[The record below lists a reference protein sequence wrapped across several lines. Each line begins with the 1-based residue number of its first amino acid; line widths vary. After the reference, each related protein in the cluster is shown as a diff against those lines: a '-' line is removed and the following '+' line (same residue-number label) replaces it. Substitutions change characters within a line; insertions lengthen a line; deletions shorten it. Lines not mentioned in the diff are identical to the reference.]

1 MASSRLS
8 ITAIP
13 GDGIGNEVL
22 PAAARVIDHASA
34 QAGLAVDW
42 TWVDWGCDHLV
53 QHGSMMPADGIS
65 RLSQSDAVF
74 LGAVG
79 RPDVPDHES
88 LWGLLIPIRRAFD
101 QYVNLRPVRQFDGVT
116 PRVDTPSDSRI
127 DIMIVRENTEG
138 EYSELGGRFGRG
150 TDGEFALQEA
160 VFTRTGITRVADFAL
175 ALAEGRR
182 GGLVSAT
189 KSNGII
195 HTMPFWDEV
204 VEDVASSHPTVALRK
219 VLIDALAAEL
229 VQRPHT
235 FDVIVAS
242 NLFGDILSDLAAA
255 TVGSLGIAAS
265 ANLNPERRHPS
276 MFEPV
281 HGSAPDI
288 MGLGIANPIAAIWS
302 GAMMLEHLGHAE
314 TAARIM
320 AAVSTSLRAPETR
333 TADLGGTSDTEGVTS
348 AVLSALD
355 AAESTTTSHAGEHED
370 G

>member
-1 MASSRLS
+1 MTNTRLT
-8 ITAIP
+8 IATIP

-22 PAAARVIDHASA
+22 PAATRVIDHAAA
-34 QAGLAVDW
+34 QSGVSIDW
-42 TWVDWGCDHLV
+42 NWLDWGCDYLV
-53 QHGSMMPADGIS
+53 ANGSMMPADGID

-79 RPDVPDHES
+79 RPDVADHES

-101 QYVNLRPVRQFDGVT
+101 QYVNLRPVRQFEGV
-116 PRVDTPSDSRI
+116 PVRVTIPSDARI
-127 DIMIVRENTEG
+127 DMVIVRENTEG

-150 TDGEFALQEA
+150 TPREFAIQEN
-160 VFTRTGITRVADFAL
+160 VFTRTGIERVANYAFEQAVS
-175 ALAEGRR
+175 RR
-182 GGLVSAT
+182 SKLTSAT

-204 VEDVASSHPTVALRK
+204 VDEVAAGYPNVATRK

-229 VQRPHT
+229 VQRPHE

-265 ANLNPERRHPS
+265 ANLDPERRYPS

-288 MGLGIANPIAAIWS
+288 MGKGIANPIAAIWS
-302 GAMMLEHLGHAE
+302 GAMMLEHLGHADISD
-314 TAARIM
+314 RIM
-320 AAVSTSLRAPETR
+320 AAITATLASPTTR
-333 TADLGGTSDTEGVTS
+333 TADLGGTSDTEGVTT
-348 AVLSALD
+348 AVVAALG
-355 AAESTTTSHAGEHED
+355 TS
-370 G
+370 

>member
-1 MASSRLS
+1 MTSSRLT
-8 ITAIP
+8 IATIP

-22 PAAARVIDHASA
+22 PAATRVIDHAAA
-34 QAGLAVDW
+34 QSGVSVDW
-42 TWVDWGCDHLV
+42 NWLDWGCDYLV
-53 QHGSMMPADGIS
+53 ANGSMMPSDGID

-79 RPDVPDHES
+79 RPDVA
-88 LWGLLIPIRRAFD
+88 GLLIPIRRAFD
-101 QYVNLRPVRQFDGVT
+101 QYVNLRPVRQFDGV
-116 PRVDTPSDSRI
+116 PVRVTIPADGRI
-127 DIMIVRENTEG
+127 DMVIVRENTEG

-150 TDGEFALQEA
+150 TDREFAIQEN
-160 VFTRTGITRVADFAL
+160 VFTRTGIERVAAYAFDQA
-175 ALAEGRR
+175 AARR
-182 GGLVSAT
+182 SKLTSAT

-204 VEDVASSHPTVALRK
+204 VDQVAGRYPSVTTRK

-229 VQRPHT
+229 VQRPHD

-265 ANLNPERRHPS
+265 ANLDPERRYPS

-288 MGLGIANPIAAIWS
+288 MGKGIANPIAAIWS
-302 GAMMLEHLGHAE
+302 GAMMLDHLGHSE
-314 TAARIM
+314 ISDRIM
-320 AAVSTSLRAPETR
+320 DAIATTLTSPATR
-333 TADLGGTSDTEGVTS
+333 TADLEGRSNTEGVTD
-348 AVLSALD
+348 AVITAL
-355 AAESTTTSHAGEHED
+355 G
-370 G
+370 